1 MTCKLFYAICLD
13 LIPLMDS
20 GLMYVA
26 KNLGANWSLVVN
38 HLGLKDAE
46 IQQIQLDNPYNIE
59 NQIRIALQRW
69 RDRQEERVD
78 IALIK
83 QLFDALDTCSRT
95 DLRDEI
101 QEKYNIAG
109 EELGFY
115 V

>member
-1 MTCKLFYAICLD
+1 MTCKLFYAIILD
-13 LIPLMDS
+13 FIPLADS

-38 HLGLKDAE
+38 RLGLKQAE
-46 IQQIQLDNPYNIE
+46 IDQIQLDNPYNIE

-69 RDRQEERVD
+69 RDRQEDRVD
-78 IALIK
+78 ITLLK
-83 QLFDALDTCSRT
+83 QLFDALDQCSRT